1 MVMTLKKN
9 CHYLQFFT
17 VKVAG
22 GSGCLFQPLDSEY
35 SYVLTAKHV
44 IEGVENI
51 EIVRQYIGNDGNK
64 VDEILKILEIPYMH
78 SNPNKDAAIG
88 CPNKNSIVRKGIKLI
103 LT

>member
-1 MVMTLKKN
+1 MRDD
-9 CHYLQFFT
+9 LQFFT

-88 CPNKNSIVRKGIKLI
+88 CPNESSIVRKGIKLI